1 MSTFVLVHGAWHG
14 AWCWEKVT
22 PLLEDAGHEVVVPDL
37 PGHGEDA
44 TSVSELSMQDY
55 ADRVVRVLD
64 EQPEPVVLVGH
75 SMGGLVISLAAEAR
89 PDRVKKLVYLTG
101 FLLEDGKTLLSVA
114 ENDGE
119 AIVLPNLVPN
129 EDGSAFTVN
138 NIKEVFYGDCSHDD
152 VARAQTR
159 LVPEPAFAFGTPVAV
174 TEGNFGRVPRAY
186 VECVGDRAIG
196 ISAQRGMREKLPCET
211 VVSMGT
217 SHSPFFSAPEELAGH
232 LVALA

>member
-14 AWCWEKVT
+14 AWCWEKVV
-22 PLLEDAGHEVVVPDL
+22 PLLEEAGHEVVVPDL

-44 TSVSELSMQDY
+44 TPISELSMQDY

-64 EQPEPVVLVGH
+64 EGAEPVVLVGH
-75 SMGGLVISLAAEAR
+75 SMGGIVVSLAAEAR
-89 PDRVKKLVYLTG
+89 PERVKRLVYLTG
-101 FLLEDGKTLLSVA
+101 FLLEDGKALLSVA

-129 EDGSAFTVN
+129 EDGSAFTVQN
-138 NIKEVFYGDCSHDD
+138 LKDVFYGDCSDED
-152 VARAQTR
+152 VAKAETR

-186 VECVGDRAIG
+186 IECVQDRAIG
-196 ISAQRGMREKLPCET
+196 ISAQRGMHGRLPCET
-211 VVSMGT
+211 VISMET

-232 LVALA
+232 LVSLA